1 MLHLLVQPAPENRPL
16 PYAEAVS
23 RLASV
28 RHALRLVEPFAGG
41 PASDPADDEAIA
53 GRWDMAGETKQR
65 LFDRRSEQMIGS
77 AAAGIEA
84 LLTESHEGREPNA
97 EASQALVDQI
107 RRELREV
114 AGIILG

>member
-1 MLHLLVQPAPENRPL
+1 MLHLTVQPSANDAPL

-28 RHALRLVEPFAGG
+28 RHALRLVEPFGAG
-41 PASDPADDEAIA
+41 PASDLTDDEEIA
-53 GRWDMAGETKQR
+53 AAWDSASGPSQQ
-65 LFDRRSEQMIGS
+65 LFDRRSERMVGA

-84 LLTESHEGREPNA
+84 LLTERQDGRQPNSA
-97 EASQALVDQI
+97 ASQALVEQI
-107 RRELREV
+107 RRELRDI